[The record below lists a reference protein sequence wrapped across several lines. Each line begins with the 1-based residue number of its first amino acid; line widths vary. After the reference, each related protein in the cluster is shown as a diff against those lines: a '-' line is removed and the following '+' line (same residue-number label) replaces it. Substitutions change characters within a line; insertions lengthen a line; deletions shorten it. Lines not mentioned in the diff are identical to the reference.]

1 MRLKLCF
8 LQLLLIV
15 LISSVPVLAQ
25 DSVPPGA
32 PPTRVQR
39 PDDLPNEDPVVR
51 EHREKLEKV
60 MEKKAN
66 QERQAQLKQDT
77 EKLLQ
82 LSTELKQ
89 YVEKTNEN
97 VLSVDVIKKAE
108 EIEKLAHT
116 VKEKMRGNN

>member
-1 MRLKLCF
+1 MRLTLCF
-8 LQLLLIV
+8 LQLLLV
-15 LISSVPVLAQ
+15 VVISRVPALAQ
-25 DSVPPGA
+25 ESGPPG
-32 PPTRVQR
+32 PPSNRVQS
-39 PDDLPNEDPVVR
+39 PDELPNEDPVVR
-51 EHREKLEKV
+51 EHREKLEKE

-66 QERQAQLKQDT
+66 QQRQAQLKQDT

-97 VLSVDVIKKAE
+97 VLSVNVIKKAE
-108 EIEKLAHT
+108 EIEKLAHS

>member
-1 MRLKLCF
+1 VR
-8 LQLLLIV
+8 
-15 LISSVPVLAQ
+15 
-25 DSVPPGA
+25 
-32 PPTRVQR
+32 R
-39 PDDLPNEDPVVR
+39 PDELPNEDPVVR
-51 EHREKLEKV
+51 ENREKLQKM

-66 QERQAQLKQDT
+66 EQRQAQLKQDT

-97 VLSVDVIKKAE
+97 VLSVNVIKKAE
-108 EIEKLAHT
+108 EIEKLAHS

>member
-1 MRLKLCF
+1 MRLKLCL
-8 LQLLLIV
+8 LQLLLV
-15 LISSVPVLAQ
+15 VVISRVPALAQ
-25 DSVPPGA
+25 DSGPPL
-32 PPTRVQR
+32 PPSRVQS
-39 PDDLPNEDPVVR
+39 PDELPNEDPVVR
-51 EHREKLEKV
+51 EHREKLEKA
-60 MEKKAN
+60 MQKKAN
-66 QERQAQLKQDT
+66 QEREAQLKKDT

-108 EIEKLAHT
+108 EIEKLAHS